1 MIDGYKNFLSGKQNE
16 QIKLGVGGEAD
27 PGIESCLILSFVH
40 SDAVDDAAVTLENS
54 FFFLLE
60 FYWDFYRSPS
70 LP

>member
-1 MIDGYKNFLSGKQNE
+1 MIDGYENFLSGKQNE

-54 FFFLLE
+54 FLNV
-60 FYWDFYRSPS
+60 
-70 LP
+70 

>member
-54 FFFLLE
+54 FFDGI
-60 FYWDFYRSPS
+60 YWDFY
-70 LP
+70 